1 MLNSKQVDVLVEQ
14 VKDEL
19 KEEVNYSLTS
29 VEEDE
34 LKVTGRTCIDLSTF
48 APYLKQAQKYINSHH
63 DAIWKLS
70 LNLISDDIEITIK
83 CSQIML

>member
-1 MLNSKQVDVLVEQ
+1 MLNSKQVDILVEQ

-19 KEEVNYSLTS
+19 KKEVNYSLTP

-34 LKVTGRTCIDLSTF
+34 LKVTGRTCIDFSTF
-48 APYLKQAQKYINSHH
+48 APHLKQAQKYINAHNNP
-63 DAIWKLS
+63 IWELS

>member
-1 MLNSKQVDVLVEQ
+1 MLNSKQVDMLVEQ

-19 KEEVNYSLTS
+19 KKEVNYSLTP

-34 LKVTGRTCIDLSTF
+34 LKVTGRTCIDFSTF
-48 APYLKQAQKYINSHH
+48 APYLKQAQKYINAHNNP
-63 DAIWKLS
+63 IWKVS

>member
-1 MLNSKQVDVLVEQ
+1 MLNSKQVDALVEQ

-19 KEEVNYSLTS
+19 DKEVNYNLTS

-34 LKVTGRTCIDLSTF
+34 LKVTGRTCIDFSTF
-48 APYLKQAQKYINSHH
+48 ASHLKRAQKYIDTHH
-63 DAIWKLS
+63 DAIWELS

>member
-1 MLNSKQVDVLVEQ
+1 MLNSKQVDMLVEQ

-19 KEEVNYSLTS
+19 KKEIKYSLTTT
-29 VEEDE
+29 EEDE
-34 LKVTGRTCIDLSTF
+34 LKVTGRTCIDFSTF
-48 APYLKQAQKYINSHH
+48 ASHLKRAQEYIKTHRNV
-63 DAIWKLS
+63 IWKLS